1 MHHDKTPNTK
11 AAHIRNNHCQTA
23 EQGKTNRKKTYFRL
37 DVILAIM
44 WKYWVAKSL
53 VLDDFKLI
61 VTEQNSQMSE
71 PTYLY
76 CIASLQ
82 HM

>member
-1 MHHDKTPNTK
+1 MIKHPTPK
-11 AAHIRNNHCQTA
+11 LHISEIIIAKLLNREKPIGKNNC
-23 EQGKTNRKKTYFRL
+23 FRL
-37 DVILAIM
+37 DVILAIV
-44 WKYWVAKSL
+44 WKYWVVKSL

>member
-1 MHHDKTPNTK
+1 MIKHPTPK
-11 AAHIRNNHCQTA
+11 LHISEIIIAKLLNK
-23 EQGKTNRKKTYFRL
+23 EKPIGKKHFRL

>member
-1 MHHDKTPNTK
+1 
-11 AAHIRNNHCQTA
+11 
-23 EQGKTNRKKTYFRL
+23 
-37 DVILAIM
+37 M